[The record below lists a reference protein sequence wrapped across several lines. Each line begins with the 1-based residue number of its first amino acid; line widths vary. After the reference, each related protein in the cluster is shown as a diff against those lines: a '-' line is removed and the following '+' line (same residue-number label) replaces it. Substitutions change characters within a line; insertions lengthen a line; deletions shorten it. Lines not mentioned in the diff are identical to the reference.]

1 MKYIILIVTFLVLC
15 NGYVTGQTD
24 TIKVDLTALQAE
36 RIDEYNKAKEE
47 IKRQY
52 DQAVRQVNNQLTD
65 HLKFI
70 ADANA
75 IDPKTIH
82 SYSIKDGKITFITN
96 KPKKE

>member
-1 MKYIILIVTFLVLC
+1 MKYIIAIAFMVLC

-24 TIKVDLTALQAE
+24 TIKVDLTALQSE

-47 IKRQY
+47 LKRQY
-52 DQAVRQVNNQLTD
+52 DQAVRQVNNQFAD

-75 IDPKTIH
+75 IDPNTIH